1 MLLHSSAD
9 LLPDVDALRC
19 MTDVDAARPK
29 RRKRQIC
36 PAESVTEVR

>member
-19 MTDVDAARPK
+19 MTDVDAAR
-29 RRKRQIC
+29 RKRQK
-36 PAESVTEVR
+36 ASLKLGDQRFL